1 MTAARGPAFTAAMR
15 VVDRVLR
22 HTARQRTLAEP
33 AIAAGL
39 GEIGVGVVRVRHGT
53 DGAHAV
59 RTDVAL
65 LARGQA
71 DHHHA
76 TIAADE
82 LGVGARRTAELTA
95 LAGLHLDIVDD
106 GADRHLAEFHRIARL
121 DRKSTR
127 LNSSH

>member
-76 TIAADE
+76 TIAAAE
-82 LGVGARRTAELTA
+82 LG
-95 LAGLHLDIVDD
+95 
-106 GADRHLAEFHRIARL
+106 
-121 DRKSTR
+121 DRKGVGKGKGWSGR
-127 LNSSH
+127 